1 MATAITTEELR
12 SLLLNSRG
20 CAPVTIVAET
30 VPAMRKTGNPLIGRT
45 VKVSRVNGMIGF
57 LYANAVNNQR
67 MREQGDDAALFQA
80 FPRKWGER
88 IAGTPVVRHV
98 GKTGVA
104 EYYLELKVERSLGH
118 EYRVDGLT
126 VPDETVECWL
136 PTRTEGARQEVE
148 RPVILRDYALRS
160 IRKIT
165 IGGVEYD
172 VA

>member
-20 CAPVTIVAET
+20 CSPVTIIAET
-30 VPAMRKTGNPLIGRT
+30 VPAMRKTGNPLVGRVT
-45 VKVSRVNGMIGF
+45 KVSRVNGMIGF
-57 LYANAVNNQR
+57 AYANSVNNQR
-67 MREQGDDAALFQA
+67 LRESDDAALFEA
-80 FPRKWGER
+80 LPRKWGER

-98 GKTGVA
+98 GKTGVP
-104 EYYLELKVERSLGH
+104 EFYLELKVERSLGH
-118 EYRVDGLT
+118 EYRVDGMP

-136 PTRTEGARQEVE
+136 PKRVEGARQEVAK
-148 RPVILRDYALRS
+148 PVILRDYALRS

-165 IGGVEYD
+165 LGGVEYD